1 MVILGV
7 GMCGRKIDQHAQHSG
22 HPRALPLS
30 AITLK
35 RCPRSA

>member
-7 GMCGRKIDQHAQHSG
+7 GMSGRKIDPHAHGSG
-22 HPRALPLS
+22 HPRVLPLS

>member
-7 GMCGRKIDQHAQHSG
+7 GMCGRKIDQHANGSG
-22 HPRALPLS
+22 HPRALQLS
-30 AITLK
+30 VITLK

>member
-7 GMCGRKIDQHAQHSG
+7 GMSGRKIDQHAHGSG
-22 HPRALPLS
+22 HPYALPLS